1 MLAPGRARRYT
12 ENMKQ
17 VPVYRE
23 AVEVSALPGLFIR
36 PLESSL
42 LEKAQAHL
50 DNLTKPRGSLGRLEE
65 LGRRL
70 YAMAGGVTPLSVSP
84 ALMLTVAGD
93 HGVTAQGVSPMPQA
107 VTRQMT
113 RNFLNGGA
121 GVNVL
126 CRSSGMDLRVVD
138 AGCAGGPYEP
148 HELLIDRRLGDGTAD
163 ISKGPAMS
171 RETCLQGLRHGI
183 ALVEEFADKGY
194 RCFGTGEMGI
204 GNSTPATAIN
214 CALFGFDPDEATGP
228 GAGSDPERVRHKAA
242 IVRRALEVNAAA
254 LKGDGVDILAA
265 LGGFELAIMAGI
277 MLGAASRSL
286 PILVDGFIC
295 SAAYA
300 AAVRICPLVA
310 QYAILSHASAEP
322 GPGRAGQ
329 RHAPAAPGHAAGRG
343 HRRRRGLSFAALR
356 REHLQRDG
364 HLCRGAGGRRPVMET
379 GNRDDLLTLEDVRCH
394 FPVRQGMLGEVR
406 HLRAVDGVDLVLR
419 PGQSLGLVGESGCG
433 KSTLG
438 RLVCGLQRP
447 TGGRILFRG
456 APLPPAGA
464 GSMAAGRI
472 QMVFQDPFS
481 SLDPRC
487 TVGTS
492 VEESLLAGERLS
504 RRERRERVRDM
515 FATVG
520 LAGLERRYPHEFSGG
535 QRQRIAVARALM
547 THPDLI
553 VCDEPVSALDASV
566 QAQILNLL
574 RQVQEDF
581 GPAYLFISHDLA
593 VVGFMCPHILVMY
606 LGRFVEEGPRERL
619 LREPAHP
626 YTRALLASVPSF
638 EDLRDGKSPV
648 RAPQQNIRGELPS
661 PLDPPSGCR
670 FHPRCPQATERC
682 REEAPQ
688 WKELEPGWRVRCH
701 LYG

>member
-23 AVEVSALPGLFIR
+23 AVEVPALPGLFIR

-242 IVRRALEVNAAA
+242 IVRRALEVNTAA

-322 GPGRAGQ
+322 G
-329 RHAPAAPGHAAGRG
+329 HVPALG
-343 HRRRRGLSFAALR
+343 ALDSGTPLL
-356 REHLQRDG
+356 HLDMR
-364 HLCRGAGGRRPVMET
+364 
-379 GNRDDLLTLEDVRCH
+379 
-394 FPVRQGMLGEVR
+394 LGE
-406 HLRAVDGVDLVLR
+406 G
-419 PGQSLGLVGESGCG
+419 
-433 KSTLG
+433 
-438 RLVCGLQRP
+438 
-447 TGGRILFRG
+447 TGG
-456 APLPPAGA
+456 
-464 GSMAAGRI
+464 
-472 QMVFQDPFS
+472 
-481 SLDPRC
+481 
-487 TVGTS
+487 
-492 VEESLLAGERLS
+492 
-504 RRERRERVRDM
+504 
-515 FATVG
+515 
-520 LAGLERRYPHEFSGG
+520 
-535 QRQRIAVARALM
+535 AVAY
-547 THPDLI
+547 H
-553 VCDEPVSALDASV
+553 
-566 QAQILNLL
+566 LL
-574 RQVQEDF
+574 RCAVNIFNEMATFAEAQVD
-581 GPAYLFISHDLA
+581 
-593 VVGFMCPHILVMY
+593 
-606 LGRFVEEGPRERL
+606 EGL
-619 LREPAHP
+619 
-626 YTRALLASVPSF
+626 
-638 EDLRDGKSPV
+638 
-648 RAPQQNIRGELPS
+648 
-661 PLDPPSGCR
+661 
-670 FHPRCPQATERC
+670 
-682 REEAPQ
+682 
-688 WKELEPGWRVRCH
+688 
-701 LYG
+701 

>member
-23 AVEVSALPGLFIR
+23 AVEVPALPGLFIR

-70 YAMAGGVTPLSVSP
+70 YAMAGGVTPLNVTP

-148 HELLIDRRLGDGTAD
+148 HELLIDRRLGDG
-163 ISKGPAMS
+163 
-171 RETCLQGLRHGI
+171 I

-214 CALFGFDPDEATGP
+214 CALFGFDPDVATGP

-322 GPGRAGQ
+322 G
-329 RHAPAAPGHAAGRG
+329 HVPALG
-343 HRRRRGLSFAALR
+343 AL
-356 REHLQRDG
+356 D
-364 HLCRGAGGRRPVMET
+364 GGRP
-379 GNRDDLLTLEDVRCH
+379 LLHLDMR
-394 FPVRQGMLGEVR
+394 LGE
-406 HLRAVDGVDLVLR
+406 G
-419 PGQSLGLVGESGCG
+419 
-433 KSTLG
+433 
-438 RLVCGLQRP
+438 
-447 TGGRILFRG
+447 TGG
-456 APLPPAGA
+456 
-464 GSMAAGRI
+464 
-472 QMVFQDPFS
+472 
-481 SLDPRC
+481 
-487 TVGTS
+487 
-492 VEESLLAGERLS
+492 
-504 RRERRERVRDM
+504 
-515 FATVG
+515 
-520 LAGLERRYPHEFSGG
+520 
-535 QRQRIAVARALM
+535 AVAY
-547 THPDLI
+547 H
-553 VCDEPVSALDASV
+553 
-566 QAQILNLL
+566 LL
-574 RQVQEDF
+574 RCAVNIFNEMATFAEAQVD
-581 GPAYLFISHDLA
+581 
-593 VVGFMCPHILVMY
+593 
-606 LGRFVEEGPRERL
+606 EGL
-619 LREPAHP
+619 
-626 YTRALLASVPSF
+626 
-638 EDLRDGKSPV
+638 
-648 RAPQQNIRGELPS
+648 
-661 PLDPPSGCR
+661 
-670 FHPRCPQATERC
+670 
-682 REEAPQ
+682 
-688 WKELEPGWRVRCH
+688 
-701 LYG
+701 

>member
-1 MLAPGRARRYT
+1 
-12 ENMKQ
+12 
-17 VPVYRE
+17 
-23 AVEVSALPGLFIR
+23 
-36 PLESSL
+36 
-42 LEKAQAHL
+42 
-50 DNLTKPRGSLGRLEE
+50 
-65 LGRRL
+65 
-70 YAMAGGVTPLSVSP
+70 MAGGVTPLSVSP

-242 IVRRALEVNAAA
+242 IVRRALEVNAAT

-322 GPGRAGQ
+322 G
-329 RHAPAAPGHAAGRG
+329 HVPALG
-343 HRRRRGLSFAALR
+343 ALDSGTPLL
-356 REHLQRDG
+356 HLDMR
-364 HLCRGAGGRRPVMET
+364 
-379 GNRDDLLTLEDVRCH
+379 
-394 FPVRQGMLGEVR
+394 LGE
-406 HLRAVDGVDLVLR
+406 G
-419 PGQSLGLVGESGCG
+419 
-433 KSTLG
+433 
-438 RLVCGLQRP
+438 
-447 TGGRILFRG
+447 TGG
-456 APLPPAGA
+456 
-464 GSMAAGRI
+464 
-472 QMVFQDPFS
+472 
-481 SLDPRC
+481 
-487 TVGTS
+487 
-492 VEESLLAGERLS
+492 
-504 RRERRERVRDM
+504 
-515 FATVG
+515 
-520 LAGLERRYPHEFSGG
+520 
-535 QRQRIAVARALM
+535 AVAY
-547 THPDLI
+547 H
-553 VCDEPVSALDASV
+553 
-566 QAQILNLL
+566 LL
-574 RQVQEDF
+574 RCAVNIFNEMATFAEAQVD
-581 GPAYLFISHDLA
+581 
-593 VVGFMCPHILVMY
+593 
-606 LGRFVEEGPRERL
+606 EGL
-619 LREPAHP
+619 
-626 YTRALLASVPSF
+626 
-638 EDLRDGKSPV
+638 
-648 RAPQQNIRGELPS
+648 
-661 PLDPPSGCR
+661 
-670 FHPRCPQATERC
+670 
-682 REEAPQ
+682 
-688 WKELEPGWRVRCH
+688 
-701 LYG
+701 